1 MEEKFK
7 NYLSCNKEDIVLAL
21 TDRSYR
27 SVQSQQDLPINNDYA
42 TIGDAY
48 LKFILSE
55 MLIDKKIAKLSEE
68 KQRYESDAALVNIAK
83 HYKVLDKLKY
93 NEEQK
98 VKDYDYKS
106 SPKKHKFIATAMEAL
121 LYAIYLI
128 NKDDAKEVVYEWV
141 DIIDKERK

>member
-106 SPKKHKFIATAMEAL
+106 SPKKHKFIATSMEAL